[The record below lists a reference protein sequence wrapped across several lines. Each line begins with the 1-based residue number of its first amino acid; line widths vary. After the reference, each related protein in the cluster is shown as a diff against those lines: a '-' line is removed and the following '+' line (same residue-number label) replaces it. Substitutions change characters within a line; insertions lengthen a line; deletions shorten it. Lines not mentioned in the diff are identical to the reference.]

1 MVSPPPPPFQA
12 RFAGDSE
19 TDGDS
24 EEDDPFPWA
33 PAEEEEGDP
42 FAAKEGDPFVSAS
55 FGSFGSFGSGPD
67 PFAADVSANDAFGGA
82 ARAGTEPS
90 HSGHSGFEPEPA
102 QVLALPGPSADPFG
116 VPPGAERGPARV
128 VVSAAPVTEPSEPF
142 DVARGDAFG
151 RDAENAASHAPGDAP
166 FDAFGAPF
174 SSTRGFGGVG
184 DRPVIDPEGGIA
196 TFQGVPFAA
205 DAPGAVANLSSHAS
219 PNPASLSLANPAPP
233 RVAIED
239 EDDPFGAVSDEDPFG
254 DAEEEEE
261 EEEQEEDVSPRDATA
276 IDSRSNHETTTVVP
290 SRVFD
295 DARRVVGAALPPPPT
310 NRTHPETLQW
320 ALRGIAALESCDYE
334 TCELAFK
341 AATKLAVAGRAP
353 SIRAAVKCRSYAV
366 AARAAR
372 FARAVSSTIETE
384 SPTRR
389 AFGDDTKENTP
400 GVFVLSKGNNVSAA
414 RELARLAR
422 HIAALPLDAKH
433 RACACRFAA
442 AWHFRLGA
450 VALGGEYLAAAAA
463 AAASAARLEGEE
475 TREGASARAALAP
488 LARCSRAVSRGAKP
502 GGPFASGADA
512 ATAAAALR
520 SALLH
525 PDANETAGWVCA
537 ATLRSLTARRSPLTD
552 STDDAHRTD
561 TEGSGAVECARC
573 RAAHCEAFAGGD
585 GAACAVCDQPFRTA
599 KVPTG
604 VV

>member
-1 MVSPPPPPFQA
+1 M
-12 RFAGDSE
+12 
-19 TDGDS
+19 
-24 EEDDPFPWA
+24 
-33 PAEEEEGDP
+33 
-42 FAAKEGDPFVSAS
+42 
-55 FGSFGSFGSGPD
+55 
-67 PFAADVSANDAFGGA
+67 
-82 ARAGTEPS
+82 
-90 HSGHSGFEPEPA
+90 
-102 QVLALPGPSADPFG
+102 
-116 VPPGAERGPARV
+116 PPGAERGPVA
-128 VVSAAPVTEPSEPF
+128 EPSEPF
-142 DVARGDAFG
+142 DVARGDAFW
-151 RDAENAASHAPGDAP
+151 RDAENVQTKKSRAPGDAP

-174 SSTRGFGGVG
+174 SSTRGFGGLG

-205 DAPGAVANLSSHAS
+205 DAPGAVANLS
-219 PNPASLSLANPAPP
+219 SLANPAPP

-276 IDSRSNHETTTVVP
+276 IDSRSNHETTAVP
-290 SRVFD
+290 SPFD
-295 DARRVVGAALPPPPT
+295 DARRVVGAAVPPPPDAEAAKARREM

-353 SIRAAVKCRSYAV
+353 SVRAAVKCRSYAV

-372 FARAVSSTIETE
+372 FARAVASTIENE
-384 SPTRR
+384 SPNESR
-389 AFGDDTKENTP
+389 AFGGDDTKENHARTTHTHR
-400 GVFVLSKGNNVSAA
+400 VFVLSKGNNVSAA

-463 AAASAARLEGEE
+463 AAASAARLEGKE

-488 LARCSRAVSRGAKP
+488 LARCARAVSRGAKP

-512 ATAAAALR
+512 AAAAAFR
-520 SALLH
+520 SAYAA
-525 PDANETAGWVCA
+525 DANETAGWVCA
-537 ATLRSLTARRSPLTD
+537 ATLRSLTAREKSD

-585 GAACAVCDQPFRTA
+585 GAACAVCDQPFRPV
-599 KVPTG
+599 KV
-604 VV
+604 